1 MIKANKNITIVRK
14 DEGTKDGIYY
24 AALPFVGTVVSSGAG
39 FSEGTIVIFKD
50 GFNFMW
56 DNVKYVALDLFEIM
70 AVVE

>member
-39 FSEGTIVIFKD
+39 YVKD
-50 GFNFMW
+50 HCYF
-56 DNVKYVALDLFEIM
+56 
-70 AVVE
+70 